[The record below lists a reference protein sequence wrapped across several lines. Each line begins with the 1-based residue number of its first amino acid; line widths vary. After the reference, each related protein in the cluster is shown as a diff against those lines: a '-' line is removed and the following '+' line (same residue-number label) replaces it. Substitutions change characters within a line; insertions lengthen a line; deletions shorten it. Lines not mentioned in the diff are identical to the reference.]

1 MTTSMAEMTHDEL
14 MQHKLKLFHLH
25 RDYKL
30 LMTDATNPSVMKRLH
45 MKLNAVSRQ
54 IDHVI
59 SELSRRNPAKNPT
72 LQ

>member
-1 MTTSMAEMTHDEL
+1 MPASVAEMTYDEL

-25 RDYKL
+25 RDYSIFL
-30 LMTDATNPSVMKRLH
+30 AAATNPTTLKSLE
-45 MKLNAVSRQ
+45 MKLNSVSRK
-54 IDHVI
+54 IDRVI

>member
-1 MTTSMAEMTHDEL
+1 MPASVAEMTYDQL

-25 RDYKL
+25 RDYSLSLAATKSPSSVHSLEVKL
-30 LMTDATNPSVMKRLH
+30 SY
-45 MKLNAVSRQ
+45 VSRQ
-54 IDHVI
+54 IDRVI

>member
-1 MTTSMAEMTHDEL
+1 MPASVAEMTHDEL

-30 LMTDATNPSVMKRLH
+30 LMANAKNPSDMKRLH
-45 MKLNAVSRQ
+45 MKLNAVSIQ

-59 SELSRRNPAKNPT
+59 SELKRRNPAKNSM